1 MKKNDLIP
9 PFQYMGGKGN
19 HKTKINK
26 FIPRTSI
33 YVEPYAGA
41 ANLFFYRNPVETE
54 VLNELNL
61 DIINL
66 YRILRDDYQK
76 MEKII
81 NQTFFSRKELAKC
94 LKWFWNEEE
103 HSNEFERFWAFY
115 IVFNKGFSGTY
126 IKSDSSWS
134 RNILT
139 SKKNMAGVSSKW
151 ILRQNMFESWNKR
164 LKNTYLH
171 NQDALEI
178 IKQYDNP
185 STVFY
190 LDPPYVRSTRQKE
203 EYKYEMT
210 DSHHS
215 NLIDLILNCKGSV
228 TLSGYNNEIYKQ
240 LEDCNWKR
248 FDFATSSYMAGRI
261 KGSKLQGK
269 GSATKHAARTESIW
283 INPRCQELLGMNKI
297 L

>member
-1 MKKNDLIP
+1 MKKDLIP
-9 PFQYMGGKGN
+9 PFGYMGGKGN

-26 FIPRTSI
+26 FIPRTNV

-41 ANLFFYRNPVETE
+41 ANLFLYRNPVKTE
-54 VLNELNL
+54 ILNELNS

-81 NQTFFSRKELAKC
+81 NQTFYSRKEFAKC
-94 LKWFWNEEE
+94 LKWFWNEELYN
-103 HSNEFERFWAFY
+103 NELERFWAFY
-115 IVFNKGFSGTY
+115 IMFNQGFGGMY
-126 IKSDSSWS
+126 CKSEGDWGRAVLAS
-134 RNILT
+134 T
-139 SKKNMAGVSSKW
+139 KNMAEVSSKW
-151 ILRQNMFESWNKR
+151 TAHQNLFEKWHQR
-164 LKNTYLH
+164 LNNTYLY
-171 NQDALEI
+171 NQDALEVI
-178 IKQYDNP
+178 RKYDSPN
-185 STVFY
+185 TVFY
-190 LDPPYVRSTRQKE
+190 LDPPYVESTRKSE
-203 EYKYEMT
+203 KYKHEMT
-210 DSHHS
+210 NNHHQELI
-215 NLIDLILNCKGSV
+215 NLILQVEGSV

-248 FDFATSSYMAGRI
+248 FDFATSSSMAGKI

-283 INPRCQELLGMNKI
+283 INPRCQELLRMNKI